1 MQRRNGRASSH
12 HQLVSYA
19 QNSNVGNSSMMSI
32 MNEDDICQVVTCY
45 ETSSPVVPIKE
56 TASYSLIPGSPL
68 VLEDHSHQTDYKSHS
83 RKRFDFFIQT
93 TGNQEQVDIA
103 REETTKILRS
113 NAGNENRVTL
123 KMDVSFSD
131 HSFIIGRKGKG
142 VQGAM
147 RATGCQIHFP
157 DSNKNDRCEKSN
169 QVSVSGTPE
178 AVVEARQRIRE
189 LLPISFA
196 FEINEEEY
204 RNATFSPVASDG
216 TVSELRPKIRQMIET
231 LQNEYRMTITW
242 LPNVATN
249 RLRGY
254 IPYAMVTVRGGR
266 RNIVRICEGIQQ
278 LNALLRPGKPP
289 PNVELG
295 IEVTSQYVQFTYGN
309 NGTKIQAI
317 MDETRTQFSIV
328 AGRSDTSQHIYTV
341 RIVGK
346 VENVYRAWLA
356 FMDLLPVVVLI
367 QIPESNGKS
376 AMFGQRKDSDD
387 SRVPFST
394 EGEGSTQMKCITDAQ
409 RGAFSCAL
417 TEDRGLSEEVHLNLR
432 QPKKTLSLSFDE
444 LQALQNLGVLSP
456 ETLTSAVSA
465 QKPNGDIEILDPG
478 LYHAISLA
486 AGFTT
491 ILYPFEISLT
501 VRPSRDSR
509 SWKLEAKG
517 PESRIDLLM
526 DVYRILRNPSC
537 HALESLRNAVF
548 SETKRPLNFSHEG
561 TLNSLVTTSSSL
573 NPFELSRLLL
583 PQANSS
589 NGIEETNHVPQK
601 GDAYDSIHKSR
612 SYAPLTT
619 GHALTSLHCEP
630 SWYLGQYGPH
640 SSSMSYSSTPV
651 HFRQRS
657 AIPNWPYE
665 QQDKGSQAAIG
676 SYGFYMNGSHAYNN
690 KSKLEYGEVKNATQ
704 SFTNLTN
711 FSYTNVA
718 SRVGSGA

>member
-1 MQRRNGRASSH
+1 
-12 HQLVSYA
+12 
-19 QNSNVGNSSMMSI
+19 
-32 MNEDDICQVVTCY
+32 
-45 ETSSPVVPIKE
+45 
-56 TASYSLIPGSPL
+56 
-68 VLEDHSHQTDYKSHS
+68 
-83 RKRFDFFIQT
+83 
-93 TGNQEQVDIA
+93 
-103 REETTKILRS
+103 
-113 NAGNENRVTL
+113 
-123 KMDVSFSD
+123 
-131 HSFIIGRKGKG
+131 
-142 VQGAM
+142 
-147 RATGCQIHFP
+147 
-157 DSNKNDRCEKSN
+157 
-169 QVSVSGTPE
+169 
-178 AVVEARQRIRE
+178 
-189 LLPISFA
+189 
-196 FEINEEEY
+196 
-204 RNATFSPVASDG
+204 
-216 TVSELRPKIRQMIET
+216 
-231 LQNEYRMTITW
+231 MTITW

-478 LYHAISLA
+478 
-486 AGFTT
+486 
-491 ILYPFEISLT
+491 
-501 VRPSRDSR
+501 
-509 SWKLEAKG
+509 
-517 PESRIDLLM
+517 ES
-526 DVYRILRNPSC
+526 
-537 HALESLRNAVF
+537 
-548 SETKRPLNFSHEG
+548 KR
-561 TLNSLVTTSSSL
+561 
-573 NPFELSRLLL
+573 
-583 PQANSS
+583 
-589 NGIEETNHVPQK
+589 
-601 GDAYDSIHKSR
+601 KS
-612 SYAPLTT
+612 
-619 GHALTSLHCEP
+619 
-630 SWYLGQYGPH
+630 
-640 SSSMSYSSTPV
+640 
-651 HFRQRS
+651 
-657 AIPNWPYE
+657 
-665 QQDKGSQAAIG
+665 
-676 SYGFYMNGSHAYNN
+676 
-690 KSKLEYGEVKNATQ
+690 
-704 SFTNLTN
+704 
-711 FSYTNVA
+711 
-718 SRVGSGA
+718 